1 MNPRI
6 LLVEDDPTSRAF
18 LLAATQA
25 LPAEVDAACDMAQ
38 AIALAIVQPHSLW
51 LFDAN
56 LPDGSGTALL
66 QSLRTRGLRTPAVAH
81 TASHDPDEH
90 AALRAAGFVATL
102 AKPLSAQAWA
112 AALRRVLDDG
122 GDANAT
128 AEAAAA
134 YSIDAQPPVWNDA
147 KALAALGGSAANVAA
162 LRGLFLDELP
172 ASRDAVAQAARRAD
186 SDALRAA
193 LHRLQ
198 ASCGFVG
205 AERLLTAAT
214 RLHAQPG
221 SAAALDAFVDAAQAT
236 LSPP

>member
-25 LPAEVDAACDMAQ
+25 LPAEVDPAADIAQ
-38 AIALAIVQPHSLW
+38 AIAIATTCAHALW

-56 LPDGSGTALL
+56 LPDGSGSELL
-66 QSLRTRGLRTPAVAH
+66 QTLRVRGLDTPAVAH
-81 TASHDPDEH
+81 TASHDPGEH
-90 AALRAAGFVATL
+90 AALRAAGFIATL
-102 AKPLSAQAWA
+102 AKPLTAQAWA
-112 AALRRVLDDG
+112 AALRRALDDG
-122 GDANAT
+122 RGPGGT
-128 AEAAAA
+128 AETAAA
-134 YSIDAQPPVWNDA
+134 YATAPVAPLWDEAQ
-147 KALAALGGSAANVAA
+147 ALAALGGSAANVAA

-172 ASRDAVAQAARRAD
+172 ATRDVIAQAARLGDEA
-186 SDALRAA
+186 ALRAA
-193 LHRLQ
+193 LHRLR

-205 AERLLTAAT
+205 AQRLLDASS

-221 SAAALDAFVDAAQAT
+221 SGAALRAFLDAAQAT